1 MDRNARV
8 LGPFLLSAGLSL
20 TLSLAAGNAVAEPS
34 GIDRSEQAGSV
45 PVFTVKPVRRMAA
58 LLPPAAQAPAA
69 PVPANAAE
77 RGRILEALGVDAPAA
92 GEYQDSAQDAESNR
106 LLLSARQFSVPDR
119 AHLSLVAPQTVHPD
133 SPIVFSDAAA
143 GSVAVRLNVEQGG
156 AYLLDFAVTAKGAGN
171 YRLKTEGG
179 SRNVEDPA
187 GRLGH
192 VLLGLEAGA
201 SGWTTVRLDR
211 AATSF
216 SFHSVEITRVR

>member
-1 MDRNARV
+1 MEGEVD
-8 LGPFLLSAGLSL
+8 
-20 TLSLAAGNAVAEPS
+20 
-34 GIDRSEQAGSV
+34 V
-45 PVFTVKPVRRMAA
+45 P
-58 LLPPAAQAPAA
+58 
-69 PVPANAAE
+69 
-77 RGRILEALGVDAPAA
+77 
-92 GEYQDSAQDAESNR
+92 AQDASPDR
-106 LLLSARQFSVPDR
+106 VVLSARQFSVPDR

-133 SPIVFSDAAA
+133 SPIVFSDAAD

-171 YRLKTEGG
+171 YRLKTEEG
-179 SRNVEDPA
+179 SRNVDDPA

-216 SFHSVEITRVR
+216 NFHSVEITRVR